1 LFFSYNHAVNKTALI
16 AILTDFGAV
25 DPFSGI
31 MKGVISTIAPQAT
44 ILEISNQIP
53 PGDIKRAAIN
63 LWQSRPY
70 FPPGTIFLAVV
81 DPGVGTSRKA
91 ILMQS
96 GGHTY
101 VGPDNGLFT
110 FVMEEDARV
119 WNISNPAY
127 TLAEPGST
135 FHGRDIFA
143 PAAAHAALDVPGPEF
158 GPPVSEPVRISLPQL
173 ELQGPG
179 ELSGEILYA
188 DRFGNLLTSLGRF
201 ERAAEGWLVL
211 NPWLPPLQDVA
222 ARLRFRPEEL
232 TLEIEDDH
240 RLHWVNTFAE
250 ISPGDCAFLV
260 GSSGLI
266 EIASNRQSAAEKLNL
281 ASADRVILRTKG
293 EPHG

>member
-1 LFFSYNHAVNKTALI
+1 MNKTALI

-232 TLEIEDDH
+232 TLEIEEDR
-240 RLHWVNTFAE
+240 RLGWVNTFSDIA
-250 ISPGDCAFLV
+250 PGDCAFLV
-260 GSSGLI
+260 GSSGLV
-266 EIASNRQSAAEKLNL
+266 EIVSNRQSAAEILIL
-281 ASADRVILRTKG
+281 ASGDQVVLRTKG
-293 EPHG
+293 EPCG